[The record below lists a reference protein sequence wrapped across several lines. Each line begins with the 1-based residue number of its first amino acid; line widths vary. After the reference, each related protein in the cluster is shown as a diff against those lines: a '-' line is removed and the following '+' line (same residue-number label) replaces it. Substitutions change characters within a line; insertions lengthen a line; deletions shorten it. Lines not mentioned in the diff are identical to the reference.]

1 MLVSDILRSKGT
13 SVKMVR
19 SYDTAMQCAQ
29 RLKTEHVGAL
39 VVSDDGRSLD
49 GMISE
54 RDIAYALATHGSELH
69 HVTVRDL
76 MTKTVVTCTPRD
88 SILSAM
94 SVMTRRRVRHLPVM
108 DGGKIAGVLSTGDV
122 LKYRLEEMQLEAN
135 VLRDVVV
142 AAR

>member
-1 MLVSDILRSKGT
+1 MLVSDILRSKGS
-13 SVKMVR
+13 SVKMVQ
-19 SYDTAMQCAQ
+19 SYDSAMSCAQ
-29 RLKTEHVGAL
+29 RLKSEHVGAL

-54 RDIAYALATHGSELH
+54 RDIAYGLATYGGELH

-76 MTKTVVTCTPRD
+76 MTRAVVTCAPRD
-88 SILSAM
+88 TILNAM
-94 SVMTRRRVRHLPVM
+94 SVMTRRRVRHLPVVES
-108 DGGKIAGVLSTGDV
+108 GKLVGLVSTGDV
-122 LKYRLEEMQLEAN
+122 LKYRLQEMQLETN